1 MSTSHVPGAE
11 LAFADAT
18 EQADLV
24 RRKEISPVELVEIY
38 LDRIEAINPV
48 INAYITVAG
57 EQARASARRAEATI
71 AEGGDLPPFLGV
83 PISIKDMAA
92 TAGIRTTRGC
102 AAWSDRVP
110 DTDDEVVARIRRA
123 GFIILGKTVV
133 PELGA
138 INVCEPPGYPPGR
151 NPWDPER
158 SCGGSSGGAAAAV
171 VAGLC
176 PISQG
181 SDGGGSIR
189 VPSAWCGA
197 FGLKPSRGR
206 ISDAPRSQQFFTV
219 NGPISRSVGDA
230 AALLDVMAGPT
241 VGEAFWAPPPPLA
254 FGVGWTRS
262 PGRMRIAFNART
274 ADPDLPVD
282 EAWMDAV
289 ADAAR
294 VLEELGHVVEEVDL
308 PTFAGGDG
316 SMIPDL
322 AVIMAGSIEVRDDLP
337 PLESLTP
344 WSRSLI
350 EFGRQASGTQVM
362 AAQERVVVA
371 CRHVVQF
378 FERYDLLLTPTNA
391 QPPPMVGE
399 FAELNMEGVMRLWAT
414 TPFTGL
420 WNTTGQPAVTIP
432 WTIDHRGLPV
442 GVQLVGRPTD
452 EMTLL
457 QVAGQIE
464 AAHPW
469 SGLRPPTAELRN

>member
-1 MSTSHVPGAE
+1 MSTSHVLGAE
-11 LAFADAT
+11 LAFAAAT

-24 RRKEISPVELVEIY
+24 RRKEISPVELVDIY

-48 INAYITVAG
+48 INAYVTVAA
-57 EQARASARRAEATI
+57 EQARASARQAEATI
-71 AEGGDLPPFLGV
+71 AEGGDLPPFHGV
-83 PISIKDMAA
+83 PISIKDLTA
-92 TAGIRTTRGC
+92 TAGIRTTYGC

-110 DTDDEVVARIRRA
+110 DTDDEVVARIRQA
-123 GFIILGKTVV
+123 GFIILGKTVT
-133 PELGA
+133 PELGP
-138 INVCEPPGYPPGR
+138 INVSEPPGYPPGR

-189 VPSAWCGA
+189 NPSAWCGA

-230 AALLDVMAGPT
+230 AALLDVMAGPA
-241 VGEAFWAPPPPLA
+241 VGDIYWAPPPPLA
-254 FGVGWTRS
+254 FGAGWTRS
-262 PGRMRIAFNART
+262 PGRMRIAYNART

-294 VLEELGHVVEEVDL
+294 VLEGLGHVVEEVDL
-308 PTFAGGDG
+308 PNFASGDD
-316 SMIPDL
+316 SML
-322 AVIMAGSIEVRDDLP
+322 ADMLLLMVASMAARDLP
-337 PLESLTP
+337 AEETLTT
-344 WSRSLI
+344 WSRGLI
-350 EFGRQASGTQVM
+350 ELGRQASGSQVM
-362 AAQERVVVA
+362 AAEERISRA

-378 FERYDLLLTPTNA
+378 FEHYDLLLTPTVA

-399 FAELNMEGVMRLWAT
+399 FAELNMDGVMRLWAY

-442 GVQLVGRPTD
+442 AVQLVGLPTD

-457 QVAGQIE
+457 QVSGQIE

-469 SGLRPPTAELRN
+469 SGLRPPTAKLRI

>member
-1 MSTSHVPGAE
+1 MSTNRIPGAE
-11 LAFADAT
+11 LAFAAAT

-48 INAYITVAG
+48 INAYVTVAG

-83 PISIKDMAA
+83 PISIKDLNA
-92 TAGIRTTRGC
+92 TAGIRTTYGC

-189 VPSAWCGA
+189 NPSAWCGA

-206 ISDAPRSQQFFTV
+206 ISDAPSSQQFYTV

-241 VGEAFWAPPPPLA
+241 VGDAFWAPPPPLA

>member
-1 MSTSHVPGAE
+1 MSTSHVPSAE
-11 LAFADAT
+11 LAFAAAT

-48 INAYITVAG
+48 INAYVTVAG
-57 EQARASARRAEATI
+57 EQARASARQAEATI

-189 VPSAWCGA
+189 NPSAWCGA

-206 ISDAPRSQQFFTV
+206 ISDAPRSQQFFGV

-241 VGEAFWAPPPPLA
+241 VGDAFWAPPPPLA
-254 FGVGWTRS
+254 FGAGWTRS

-289 ADAAR
+289 ADAAQ
-294 VLEELGHVVEEVDL
+294 VLEGLGHVVEEVDL
-308 PTFAGGDG
+308 PTFAGGDS
-316 SMIPDL
+316 SMMTDL
-322 AVIMAGSIEVRDDLP
+322 ALIFAGAWAARDDVP
-337 PLESLTP
+337 AEETLTV
-344 WSRSLI
+344 WTRSLI
-350 EFGRQASGTQVM
+350 ERGRQVSASQVM
-362 AAQERVVVA
+362 AAQERVIRA

-378 FERYDLLLTPTNA
+378 FERYDLLLTPTVA

-399 FAELNMEGVMRLWAT
+399 FADLTYDGVMRLWAY

-420 WNTTGQPAVTIP
+420 WNTTGQPAVSIP

-442 GVQLVGRPTD
+442 AIQLVGRPTD
-452 EMTLL
+452 ELTLL
-457 QVAGQIE
+457 QVSGQIE

-469 SGLRPPTAELRN
+469 SGLRPPAAELRI